1 MEIERKFWI
10 ETLPDLP
17 EESCSDVYQGYL
29 CTAPVELRIRKRQ
42 DRKTGQVRYQLCV
55 KSIGKLSRHEVETEL
70 SQEQFDELA
79 SMLDQ
84 PLIHKEFHAYR
95 LADGHILECSIV
107 DEGVFSYAEVEFATE
122 EEALRWEPLDCLGK
136 ETTYEPGVSMRDY
149 WKDRKKRWPEDQK
162 E

>member
-55 KSIGKLSRHEVETEL
+55 KSIGKLRWRQSCLRDSLTSWPACWISR
-70 SQEQFDELA
+70 
-79 SMLDQ
+79 
-84 PLIHKEFHAYR
+84 
-95 LADGHILECSIV
+95 
-107 DEGVFSYAEVEFATE
+107 
-122 EEALRWEPLDCLGK
+122 
-136 ETTYEPGVSMRDY
+136 
-149 WKDRKKRWPEDQK
+149 
-162 E
+162 